1 MLNSNTIP
9 ESDVYEIL
17 ANERRRTTLRALTE
31 ARSDGDIP
39 LSDLADA
46 VAARESGQSPPPT
59 DVRQSVYNSL
69 HQTHLPKLESLDVV
83 RYDQDARTV
92 HLRDRV
98 RDVERYMEVVSV
110 LGVSWSE
117 VYRTL
122 GVCSLTI
129 VTASLA
135 GAGPLAAV
143 DPLLWASGFLLAFAG
158 AIAAQLWSN
167 RTYARSLRAE

>member
-1 MLNSNTIP
+1 MLNTNTIP

-17 ANERRRTTLRALTE
+17 ANERRRTALRALSE
-31 ARSDGDIP
+31 AGNDGAIA
-39 LSDLADA
+39 LSALADA
-46 VAARESGQSPPPT
+46 VAERESGRSPPPT

-69 HQTHLPKLESLDVV
+69 HQTHLPKLEALDVI
-83 RYDQDARTV
+83 RYDRDAQAV
-92 HLRDRV
+92 HLGDRV
-98 RDVERYMEVVSV
+98 RDVERYMEVVNV

-122 GVCSLTI
+122 GVFSLAV

-135 GAGPLAAV
+135 GATPLAAV

-158 AIAAQLWSN
+158 AIGAQLWSN
-167 RTYARSLRAE
+167 RSYARSVLEE